1 MTLLVVD
8 GSNALYRAHYAVP
21 PMVHKESGVPVNAI
35 IGFMRILKS
44 NLCAVDPSRAV
55 VVFDRGGKN
64 HRHLIYP
71 EYKAPRQKDAAIEA
85 ALAKQIP
92 IIRDLVRALG
102 IRVIGK
108 RCVEAD
114 DIIGS
119 LAKQYKRMSYILS
132 GDKDFA
138 QLLSE
143 TVRVINPNKK
153 ITLTTDNVEEV
164 YGFPANQII
173 DFLMLDGDKI
183 DNIPGV
189 PGVGPTI
196 AKKLLTEYCKA
207 ESIPCEAFPKKA
219 RENFTAIKN
228 QLKLSRKLVKIKT
241 DLDFD
246 VDRTLIGKP
255 DYPAVREICKAYGL
269 RSLSDELTRDWRS

>member
-1 MTLLVVD
+1 MTILVVD

-21 PMVHKESGVPVNAI
+21 PMTHKDSGTPVNAI
-35 IGFMRILKS
+35 LGFMRILKS
-44 NLCAVDPSRAV
+44 NLYQVNPSHAV

-71 EYKAPRQKDAAIEA
+71 EYKAPREKDAEIES
-85 ALAKQIP
+85 ALNKQIP
-92 IIRDLVRALG
+92 IIRDLVLAMG

-108 RCVEAD
+108 RGIEAD
-114 DIIGS
+114 DIVGS
-119 LAKQYKRMSYILS
+119 MAVQYAKMSYILS

-138 QLLSE
+138 QLVSKK
-143 TVRVINPNKK
+143 VRLINPNKK
-153 ITLTTDNVEEV
+153 VTITVDNIEEV
-164 YGFPANQII
+164 YGFPAKRFI

-189 PGVGPTI
+189 PGIGLVT
-196 AKKLLTEYCKA
+196 AQKLLAKYCKA
-207 ESIPCEAFPKKA
+207 DSIPCEAFPKAA
-219 RENFTAIKN
+219 RENFPAVKR
-228 QLKLSRKLVKIKT
+228 QLKLARKLVTIKT

-255 DYPAVREICKAYGL
+255 DYPAVREICNAYGL
-269 RSLSDELTRDWRS
+269 HSLSKELTRDWRS